1 MKYTPAMQQYIDIK
15 KQYEDCILFF
25 RLGDFYEL
33 FFEDARL
40 CSRLLDLVLTSKNK
54 NSENPIPMAGVPYHS
69 AEKYINKLVD
79 LWYKVAIAEQTTEP
93 KPGKIVEREVVGV
106 ITPATHIKESGSK
119 NFSYI
124 LSITYKTF
132 KNWENYHI
140 AWGDFSLWE
149 YHTKSFE
156 KIDEMQKFILSLNP
170 VEIII
175 DVDLPNKSVL
185 WDNLK
190 KNLKTLISVYD
201 VPFDIENYILEQ
213 CKIQTLSSFGQALE
227 SWRMDSFGLLLNYLK
242 NTQKNNLNN
251 IVRISFHSPNNR
263 VLIDDITVKNLE
275 IFYSNYENLE
285 KYSLIWVL
293 DNTKTTAWARLLRGL
308 LMNPINDKIELER
321 RINNIQYYADDL
333 VKTKNI
339 HKIFSEVLDIQKIVS
354 TILYKKLNPAIFIK
368 FRYVLKIFSENKEIL
383 NELNRLWLDKNII
396 DKINQLYQY
405 LQKVLKNDEYIRN
418 DIDFISDWFSTE
430 IDRLR
435 KIAYHSDEMLMD
447 YQQELVTVSKV
458 NNVKLKYVINQW
470 YFIEITNKD
479 IQLFESNLA
488 AISSTNSEK
497 FNIVRRNTLKWAQ
510 RYSSDFLEQIQ
521 NKVIEAKN
529 ALIEQEFLVLEE
541 TKNSIIAITNDIYD
555 FSSHIAWLDLYTSHA
570 IFAKENSLNKP
581 KFQSAEWK
589 VQNSELL
596 ELEIL
601 DGRHLV
607 VEKYLEKDQQFIPND
622 LLMDSVILSETK
634 YPLNCKMDSS
644 HAILR
649 DQNDNIDWNNGFLH
663 IITGPNMGG
672 KSTYLRQNALIILMA
687 HCGLF
692 VPAKSVTIPLVDW
705 IFARI
710 GSGDNLAKNQST
722 FMTEM
727 VEVAN
732 ILNNATE
739 NSFIIFDELGR
750 WTSTYDWL
758 ALTKAILEYVVTA
771 IKSKT
776 LIATH
781 YHELINMEKMY
792 EWVKNYSVSVYET
805 NNDVIFMK
813 KIVKWWA
820 DKSYGLDVAKL
831 AGIPS
836 IILQRAEQ
844 NLNNLQWTI
853 YSEQLK
859 TNQDLFNV
867 SKFAKVEDPKYE
879 KIKSIINSFDVN
891 NMTPLQA
898 LQLLEK
904 IKSELK

>member
-33 FFEDARL
+33 FFEDAKL
-40 CSRLLDLVLTSKNK
+40 CSKLLDLVLTSKNK
-54 NSENPIPMAGVPYHS
+54 NNENPIPMAGVPYHS

-124 LSITYKTF
+124 LSIVYKTF
-132 KNWENYHI
+132 KNLENYHI
-140 AWGDFSLWE
+140 AWWDFSLWE

-156 KIDEMQKFILSLNP
+156 KIDEMQKFIFSLNP
-170 VEIII
+170 VEIVI

-201 VPFDIENYILEQ
+201 IPFDLENYILEQ
-213 CKIQTLSSFGQALE
+213 CKIQTLNSFWQALE
-227 SWRMDSFGLLLNYLK
+227 WWRMNAFGLLLSYLK

-308 LMNPINDKIELER
+308 LMNPTNNLNELEKR
-321 RINNIQYYADDL
+321 VSNIQYYIDDL
-333 VKTKNI
+333 EKTKNI

-354 TILYKKLNPAIFIK
+354 TILYKKLNPAIFVK
-368 FRYVLKIFSENKEIL
+368 FRYVLKIFFENKEVL
-383 NELNRLWLDKNII
+383 NELSRLWLDKNVI
-396 DKINQLYQY
+396 DKIDQLYQY
-405 LQKVLKNDEYIRN
+405 LQKVLKNDEYIKN
-418 DIDFISDWFSTE
+418 DIDFISDWCSSE
-430 IDRLR
+430 IDKLR
-435 KIAYHSDEMLMD
+435 KIAYHSDEMLMG

-458 NNVKLKYVINQW
+458 SNVKLKYVINQW

-488 AISSTNSEK
+488 AISSSNNEK
-497 FNIVRRNTLKWAQ
+497 FNVVRRNTLKWAQ

-529 ALIEQEFLVLEE
+529 TLVEQEFLILEE
-541 TKNSIIAITNDIYD
+541 VKNSISTIINEIYD
-555 FSSHIAWLDLYTSHA
+555 FSTHIAWLDFYTSHA
-570 IFAKENSLNKP
+570 IFAKENNLNKP
-581 KFQSAEWK
+581 KFQSAEWR
-589 VQNSELL
+589 VQNTENYG
-596 ELEIL
+596 LEIV

-607 VEKYLEKDQQFIPND
+607 VEKYLENNQQFIPND
-622 LLMDSVILSETK
+622 LVMSSKCRVQNPKNSELS
-634 YPLNCKMDSS
+634 
-644 HAILR
+644 
-649 DQNDNIDWNNGFLH
+649 NINSELDDGFLH

-692 VPAKSVTIPLVDW
+692 VPAKSATIPLVDW

-758 ALTKAILEYVVTA
+758 ALTKAILEYVVTE
-771 IKSKT
+771 IKAKT

-781 YHELINMEKMY
+781 YHELIEMEKMY

-805 NNDVIFMK
+805 DKDVVFMK

-844 NLNNLQWTI
+844 NLDNLQWTI
-853 YSEQLK
+853 CNEELK
-859 TNQDLFNV
+859 SNQDLFNV

-879 KIKSIINSFDVN
+879 KIKSILNSFDIN

-904 IKSELK
+904 IKGELKN